1 MRVEAAV
8 LTPLFM
14 LGAPLRE
21 VAACMKS
28 AATRCDP
35 LGAPCSN
42 CCTLHRRMPLALTS
56 GIIFS
61 MGRFSSN
68 LCIPVTGIVGQQPMQ
83 HSPTELR
90 HRKFG
95 LWQWSVKFR

>member
-35 LGAPCSN
+35 LVRLVPIAA
-42 CCTLHRRMPLALTS
+42 R
-56 GIIFS
+56 
-61 MGRFSSN
+61 
-68 LCIPVTGIVGQQPMQ
+68 CIEGCRL
-83 HSPTELR
+83 HSPVES
-90 HRKFG
+90 FF
-95 LWQWSVKFR
+95 QWEDSQVIYVFQ